1 MFTKIDLKIM
11 KENRTMEDIK
21 KALEK
26 LNNNRKV
33 DNEFKSML
41 IDMGFKIEK
50 GQFKGCYEY
59 GEQEFIRIGKRLV
72 WLVEEKCAYSDVV
85 LARKYRIDVIN
96 EIEEALEEEKE
107 IYEEEMKSI
116 CSFFNKYEN

>member
-11 KENRTMEDIK
+11 KENRMMIDIK
-21 KALEK
+21 SILEV
-26 LNNNRKV
+26 LNNHRKV
-33 DNEFKSML
+33 DKEFKKKL
-41 IDMGFKIEK
+41 EDIGFKIEK
-50 GQFKGCYEY
+50 GEYEDSYEY

>member
-11 KENRTMEDIK
+11 KENRMMIDIK
-21 KALEK
+21 SILEV
-26 LNNNRKV
+26 LNNHRKV
-33 DNEFKSML
+33 DKEFKEKL
-41 IDMGFKIEK
+41 ENIGFKIEK
-50 GQFKGCYEY
+50 GEYEDSYEY

>member
-59 GEQEFIRIGKRLV
+59 GEQEFIRIGKRLI
-72 WLVEEKCAYSDVV
+72 WLVEEKFAYSDVV

-96 EIEEALEEEKE
+96 EIEEALEEERV

-116 CSFFNKYEN
+116 CSFFDKYTN

>member
-11 KENRTMEDIK
+11 KENRMMIDIK
-21 KALEK
+21 SILEV
-26 LNNNRKV
+26 LNNHRKV
-33 DNEFKSML
+33 DKEFKEKL
-41 IDMGFKIEK
+41 ENIGFKIEK
-50 GQFKGCYEY
+50 GEYEDSYEY
-59 GEQEFIRIGKRLV
+59 GEQEFIRIGKRLI

>member
-1 MFTKIDLKIM
+1 MFNKIDLKIM
-11 KENRTMEDIK
+11 KENRMMIDIK
-21 KALEK
+21 SILEV
-26 LNNNRKV
+26 LNNHRKV
-33 DNEFKSML
+33 DKEFKKKL
-41 IDMGFKIEK
+41 EDIGFKIEK
-50 GQFKGCYEY
+50 GEYEDSYEY

>member
-11 KENRTMEDIK
+11 KENRMMINIK
-21 KALEK
+21 SVLEE
-26 LNNNRKV
+26 LNNHRKV
-33 DNEFKSML
+33 DKEFKKKL
-41 IDMGFKIEK
+41 EDIGFKIEK
-50 GQFKGCYEY
+50 GEYEDSYEY

>member
-1 MFTKIDLKIM
+1 MI
-11 KENRTMEDIK
+11 NIK
-21 KALEK
+21 SVLEE
-26 LNNNRKV
+26 LNNHRKV
-33 DNEFKSML
+33 DKEFKKKL
-41 IDMGFKIEK
+41 EDIGFKIEK
-50 GQFKGCYEY
+50 GEYEDSYEY

-72 WLVEEKCAYSDVV
+72 WLVEEKCAYSDIV

>member
-11 KENRTMEDIK
+11 KENRMMIDIK
-21 KALEK
+21 SILEV
-26 LNNNRKV
+26 LNNHRKV
-33 DNEFKSML
+33 DKEFKEEL
-41 IDMGFKIEK
+41 ENIGFKIEK
-50 GQFKGCYEY
+50 GEYEDSYEY
-59 GEQEFIRIGKRLV
+59 GEQEFIRIGKRLI
-72 WLVEEKCAYSDVV
+72 WLVEEKFAYSDVV

>member
-1 MFTKIDLKIM
+1 MFNKIDLKIM
-11 KENRTMEDIK
+11 KENRMMIDIK
-21 KALEK
+21 SILEV
-26 LNNNRKV
+26 LNNHRKV
-33 DNEFKSML
+33 DKEFKEKL
-41 IDMGFKIEK
+41 ENIGFKIEK
-50 GQFKGCYEY
+50 GEYEDSYEY

>member
-11 KENRTMEDIK
+11 KENRMMIDIK
-21 KALEK
+21 SILEE
-26 LNNNRKV
+26 LNNHRKV
-33 DNEFKSML
+33 DKEFKKKL
-41 IDMGFKIEK
+41 EDIGFKIEK
-50 GQFKGCYEY
+50 GEYEDSYEY